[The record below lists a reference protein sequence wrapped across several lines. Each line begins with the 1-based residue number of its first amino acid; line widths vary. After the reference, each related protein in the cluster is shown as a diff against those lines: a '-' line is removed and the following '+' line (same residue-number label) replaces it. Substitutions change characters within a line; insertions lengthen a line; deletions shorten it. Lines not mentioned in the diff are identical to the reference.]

1 MHNTYTRWT
10 DEDEKLVME
19 QINVNQLNYGEVAA
33 MVGRNSMYK
42 DE

>member
-10 DEDEKLVME
+10 DEDEQLVME
-19 QINVNQLNYGEVAA
+19 QINVNQLNYDAVGA
-33 MVGRNSMYK
+33 MLGRNSMYK